1 MVLSYLTCS
10 SVEAQSCTTGFPSSV
25 SACSSC
31 TQPSGGSDT
40 HVRLIPGMTF
50 TCTGTITGWR
60 AAGVCNDGG
69 NRDTDA
75 KLGIWRET
83 STSNS
88 MTYERMATIDLGSC
102 GSNDAAEV
110 TDNIY
115 ECMLPESLKVSVQPG
130 YIIGIDLVRDRD
142 YRFRLYFDGN
152 SGLLNYE
159 YRGNRS
165 TAALDSSDA
174 TQIMGAQPQI
184 SLTVEMAT
192 TQPPTTTVATTEIT
206 MMTTTQPPTTTT
218 VAIMPTQA
226 IPTTDSTSTT
236 KAQTTMMTTQ
246 DTMMTTMDDQ
256 TPITSELSSTASGE
270 DKITVTSAS
279 GNPGEVSNADAGT
292 IAGAIVGAVIAI
304 SLVVVVVLL
313 LVLVLVLRRQQ
324 TSHKYDTNGTNI
336 INPVYDGEL
345 AGCLVWLVH
354 ASYYTVKC
362 FHYNNILAFSIASY
376 NYLHIDNHDCMHN

>member
-1 MVLSYLTCS
+1 M
-10 SVEAQSCTTGFPSSV
+10 
-25 SACSSC
+25 
-31 TQPSGGSDT
+31 
-40 HVRLIPGMTF
+40 
-50 TCTGTITGWR
+50 
-60 AAGVCNDGG
+60 CNDGG

-83 STSNS
+83 STS

-102 GSNDAAEV
+102 GSNSVGV
-110 TDNIY
+110 TGNIY
-115 ECMLPESLKVSVQPG
+115 ECTLPESLKVSVQPG
-130 YIIGIDLVRDRD
+130 YIIGIDLVRNRD

-218 VAIMPTQA
+218 VATMPTQA

-246 DTMMTTMDDQ
+246 DTMATTMDDQ
-256 TPITSELSSTASGE
+256 TPATSELSSTASGVDMTTTSPQMVE
-270 DKITVTSAS
+270 RTSTPPAPVTSAS
-279 GNPGEVSNADAGT
+279 GNTGEVSNADAGT

-304 SLVVVVVLL
+304 LLVVVVILL
-313 LVLVLVLRRQQ
+313 LVLVLRRQQ
-324 TSHKYDTNGTNI
+324 TSQKYDTDGTNI
-336 INPVYDGEL
+336 INPVYDGES
-345 AGCLVWLVH
+345 AI
-354 ASYYTVKC
+354 YR
-362 FHYNNILAFSIASY
+362 
-376 NYLHIDNHDCMHN
+376 